1 MKLKM
6 KKIAF
11 LLSIISIFL
20 SSCGIVIAQSDEV
33 LIEQLK
39 QKPLKGIF
47 GLSFTNSVPQN
58 EFYDNLKR
66 SGQGFSLY
74 GGYNFTPVPVTV
86 GLQTDFLFYGGDERI
101 FSYRNQGG
109 WTYLRDTVSYQ
120 NMIIPVTILMQ
131 VRPNVGEYIFPY
143 FEAFAGFTIFSA
155 SSDFKS
161 GLGIEDSKDEISAG
175 WNIGL
180 GAGTMI
186 KLVDFVTLPSFYSR
200 MLLDIKARYVNGT
213 PVQYYMVKQI
223 NSDTSPDFRRAKS
236 KTDLVT
242 FQVGLVFEF

>member
-1 MKLKM
+1 MMMM
-6 KKIAF
+6 KKLTF
-11 LLSIISIFL
+11 LLTIISIFL
-20 SSCGIVIAQSDEV
+20 IAYGNIFAQSDEV

-39 QKPLKGIF
+39 QKPLKGTF
-47 GLSFTNSVPQN
+47 GISFTNSVPQN
-58 EFYDNLKR
+58 EFYDNLKK

-74 GGYNFTPVPVTV
+74 GGYNFAPVPITL
-86 GLQTDFLFYGGDERI
+86 GLQADLLFYGGDERI
-101 FSYRNQGG
+101 FNYRNQGG

-120 NMIIPVTILMQ
+120 NMIIPISVFMQ

-143 FEAFAGFTIFSA
+143 FEAFAGFTLFSA
-155 SSDFKS
+155 NSDFKS
-161 GLGIEDSKDEISAG
+161 GLGIEDSKNELSAG
-175 WNIGL
+175 WNVGV

-186 KLVDFVTLPSFYSR
+186 KLVDFITLPSFYTR

-213 PVQYYMVKQI
+213 PVKYYMVKQI
-223 NSDTSPDFRRAKS
+223 NADTSPEFRSAKS

>member
-58 EFYDNLKR
+58 EFYDNLKK

-86 GLQTDFLFYGGDERI
+86 GLQTDFLFM
-101 FSYRNQGG
+101 
-109 WTYLRDTVSYQ
+109 VV
-120 NMIIPVTILMQ
+120 M
-131 VRPNVGEYIFPY
+131 NVF
-143 FEAFAGFTIFSA
+143 
-155 SSDFKS
+155 
-161 GLGIEDSKDEISAG
+161 
-175 WNIGL
+175 
-180 GAGTMI
+180 
-186 KLVDFVTLPSFYSR
+186 LVIV
-200 MLLDIKARYVNGT
+200 IKAVGRIYAI
-213 PVQYYMVKQI
+213 QYRIKI
-223 NSDTSPDFRRAKS
+223 
-236 KTDLVT
+236 
-242 FQVGLVFEF
+242 